1 MLKGLVRTNTS
12 GNVQITRA
20 GEAYSL
26 KMPETP
32 HQCLC
37 IAYAQ
42 FSILLQILIQKRQNF
57 PVRFHVVFLL

>member
-1 MLKGLVRTNTS
+1 MLKGLARTNTS
-12 GNVQITRA
+12 GNVQIASA
-20 GEAYSL
+20 GEPFSL

-37 IAYAQ
+37 FAVENT
-42 FSILLQILIQKRQNF
+42 SILLQILIQKRQNF